1 MTKVI
6 MKSWREGMKKVSLSK
21 LQVELLKTTLTIAK
35 QNVDRLLDGEIVVL
49 EIEQESI
56 AVEFCENAEKIGV
69 DCLVMDS
76 VLA

>member
-35 QNVDRLLDGEIVVL
+35 QNVDRLVIHC
-49 EIEQESI
+49 Q
-56 AVEFCENAEKIGV
+56 
-69 DCLVMDS
+69 
-76 VLA
+76 

>member
-21 LQVELLKTTLTIAK
+21 LQVELLQKTYTIAK
-35 QNVDRLLDGEIVVL
+35 QNVDKLLDGEIIVL
-49 EIEQESI
+49 EIEQEAV
-56 AVEFCENAEKIGV
+56 AVEFYESAEKLGV
-69 DCLVMDS
+69 DCLIMDG

>member
-21 LQVELLKTTLTIAK
+21 LQVELLQKTYTIAK
-35 QNVDRLLDGEIVVL
+35 QNVDKLLDGETIVL
-49 EIEQESI
+49 EIEEEAV
-56 AVEFCENAEKIGV
+56 AVEFYESAEKLGV
-69 DCLVMDS
+69 DCLIMDG